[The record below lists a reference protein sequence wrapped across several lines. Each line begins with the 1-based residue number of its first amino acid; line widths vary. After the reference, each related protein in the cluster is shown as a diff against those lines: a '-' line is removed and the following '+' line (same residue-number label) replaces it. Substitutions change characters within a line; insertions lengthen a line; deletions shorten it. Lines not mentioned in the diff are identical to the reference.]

1 MPLMLELRYEYFP
14 STWPGRIKLAE
25 LIFALLCLMCGAP
38 AYNDT
43 QHWFLL
49 VVTVALLGTIFF
61 CLYHLCL
68 SEPLNKI
75 PFVQS
80 WLTVEFW
87 FTAITTFFYFTAFVA
102 QLAEFGS
109 MDISDEAP
117 QYWVDAQL
125 AAGTFALF
133 NFLVY
138 AAGAYFI
145 YADWKPA
152 VATATVPPV

>member
-25 LIFALLCLMCGAP
+25 LVLALLCLMCAAP
-38 AYNDT
+38 AFNDT
-43 QHWFLL
+43 QHYFLL
-49 VVTVALLGTIFF
+49 VITVFLIGTIFF
-61 CLYHLCL
+61 SLYHLCL

-75 PFVQS
+75 PYVQS

-87 FTAITTFFYFTAFVA
+87 FTAIATFFYFTAFIA
-102 QLAEFGS
+102 QLVEFGS
-109 MDISDEAP
+109 MEISDEAP

-133 NFLVY
+133 NFIFY

-145 YADWKPA
+145 YVDWKPPQA
-152 VATATVPPV
+152 APIPPA